1 MGTQEAKVRL
11 AGRWRLVRKFSAPG
25 GSPDRNTRLFNDQD
39 YIVEFSQEGNMV
51 ERCNGVITTTMY
63 HFDPDTRVI
72 TIQPTDRTPSSP
84 LSGIGNA
91 PFRVIP
97 LTDGAMYFVRPHT
110 VDTGDEDADFVS
122 LLLERI

>member
-1 MGTQEAKVRL
+1 
-11 AGRWRLVRKFSAPG
+11 
-25 GSPDRNTRLFNDQD
+25 
-39 YIVEFSQEGNMV
+39 MV

-63 HFDPDTRVI
+63 HFDPDTRI
-72 TIQPTDRTPSSP
+72 IIIQPTDRTPSNH
-84 LSGIGNA
+84 LSGIGDA

-97 LTDGAMYFVRPHT
+97 MNDGTMYFVRPHT